1 MLNRTDIIKIVKEHL
16 LLLPEQTEETVNK
29 LIDEVMPQLKA
40 SQLEPLVMQKIA
52 EVSEKDYEE
61 YYNSPAVQEFMNAPG
76 GKPQKIKLADLNYY
90 KNIIATQNDSEILK
104 LELQDLIKDIEEERE
119 QR

>member
-1 MLNRTDIIKIVKEHL
+1 MLMKFKYEKEFRKAHPETIGEKESIFDLVNYTEWLETIVG
-16 LLLPEQTEETVNK
+16 Q
-29 LIDEVMPQLKA
+29 I
-40 SQLEPLVMQKIA
+40 EPLVMQKIA